1 MLLCY
6 KTKLL
11 IILVRGV
18 QRGTLSGFLGLV
30 LSGGARERVTPCQ
43 GFERAECPSRV
54 PGSVRAE
61 FSEAGPLSR
70 ESKGAGP
77 VAYWGVV
84 AELTSNP

>member
-1 MLLCY
+1 MCQNIE
-6 KTKLL
+6 L
-11 IILVRGV
+11 ISIPMREV
-18 QRGTLSGFLGLV
+18 QRGTLGGFLGLV